1 MDKLNEYY
9 KRGDKLNT
17 LKEGLVILNKSFV
30 PIVFFIVSTL
40 YIFNDELIHQLENI
54 ELDGDNKVYIYFGIA
69 KNYELKKNYTKAYQ
83 YYKLGNL
90 AKYEMVKNTYFM
102 KDEYSKFDILKDMN
116 IPNIDDICDKKIIF
130 IVGMPRCGSTLLSKI
145 INYNNKFKDIS
156 ENFNINDIIGTVKN
170 NLLDYKDKVKSF
182 VDKTYDD
189 NIIDKTLTNFE
200 FIGVIRQVF
209 PNAKIIHLKRNKM
222 HHLWS
227 NFTHIYSNGL
237 KYTYDWEMMNNYHN
251 YYIKYMDHWNNKYDD
266 ILNVQFEDILSDSDT
281 VLKEIFEYI
290 EEDFDE
296 RCYDFY
302 KKTDQNNTVSNFQVK
317 EPLQKNKVD
326 KFEEYRELFESDDVI
341 REIFFK

>member
-9 KRGDKLNT
+9 KKGDKLNT
-17 LKEGLVILNKSFV
+17 LKEGLIILNKSFV
-30 PIVFFIVSTL
+30 PIVFFILSTL
-40 YIFNDELIHQLENI
+40 HIFNDELIHELENI

-90 AKYEMVKNTYFM
+90 AKFEMVKNTYFM
-102 KDEYSKFDILKDMN
+102 KDEYSKFEILKDMN
-116 IPNIDDICDKKIIF
+116 IPNINDICEKKIIF

-156 ENFNINDIIGTVKN
+156 ENFNINNIIGIVKEN
-170 NLLDYKDKVKSF
+170 MLDYKDKVKTF

-200 FIGVIRQVF
+200 FIGVIKQVF

-237 KYTYDWEMMNNYHN
+237 KYTYDWVMMNDYHN
-251 YYIKYMDHWNNKYDD
+251 YYIKYMEHWNKKYDD
-266 ILNVQFEDILSDSDT
+266 ILNIQFEDILSDSDT
-281 VLKEIFEYI
+281 ILKEIFEYI
-290 EEDFDE
+290 EEDFNED
-296 RCYDFY
+296 CYDFY

-317 EPLQKNKVD
+317 EPLQTNKVD
-326 KFEEYRELFESDDVI
+326 KFEHYKELFEADDEI
-341 REIFFK
+341 RKIFFK

>member
-156 ENFNINDIIGTVKN
+156 ENFNINVIIGTVKN